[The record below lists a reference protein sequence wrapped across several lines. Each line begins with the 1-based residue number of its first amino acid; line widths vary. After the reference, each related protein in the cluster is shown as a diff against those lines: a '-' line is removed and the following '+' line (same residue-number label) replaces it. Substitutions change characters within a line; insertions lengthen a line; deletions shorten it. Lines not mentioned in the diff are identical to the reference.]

1 MSRVMRILPI
11 IMILLSAGWLF
22 SSCRSAPDFSQPPE
36 IIYGEDAC
44 ERCYMII
51 NEARYAAA
59 YMTSD
64 GESRLFDDIGGML
77 AHFEDL
83 GEDVTVFWVHDFET
97 EAWLEADQAYFV
109 ESDHLT
115 PMGYGIVAFADE
127 SRAESWA
134 ADQEALVV
142 SFSTLLSEAAA
153 ADQME
158 AHQHQ

>member
-1 MSRVMRILPI
+1 MRILPVFI
-11 IMILLSAGWLF
+11 VLLLAGWLI
-22 SSCRSAPDFSQPPE
+22 SSCSSAPDFSQPPE
-36 IIYGEDAC
+36 IHYGEDAC

-77 AHFEDL
+77 AHYEDTA
-83 GEDVTVFWVHDFET
+83 EDVAVFWVHDFET
-97 EAWLEADQAYFV
+97 EAWLKADQAYFV

-115 PMGYGIVAFADE
+115 PMGYGIVAFVDE
-127 SRAESWA
+127 SRAKSWA

-142 SFSTLLSEAAA
+142 SFSTLLSEAATV
-153 ADQME
+153 DQTE
-158 AHQHQ
+158 AHQRQ